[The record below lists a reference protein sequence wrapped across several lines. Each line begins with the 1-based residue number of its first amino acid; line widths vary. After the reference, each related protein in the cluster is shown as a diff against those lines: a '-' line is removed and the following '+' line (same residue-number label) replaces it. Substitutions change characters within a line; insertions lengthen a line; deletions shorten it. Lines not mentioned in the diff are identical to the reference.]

1 MRGPD
6 EKKTERARNLRKDG
20 SNAEWAVWNGL
31 RNRMLSGRKFVR
43 QLPIGPYF
51 ADFACRELNLVVEID
66 GSQHNDSHDDRV
78 RDIYMNKLGWSVAR
92 FVIGDKGPILDTIVA
107 ICEGEIAEPVRSP
120 EFNFYPSWH
129 APHPNP
135 LPAGGERGLYGAS
148 SETLMRRA
156 IALARPGKTW
166 PNPAVGCV
174 LVKDGVVVGE
184 GATGDGG
191 RPHAEENA
199 LDMAGE
205 TARGAT
211 AYVTLEPCGKRS
223 TGCASCSERL
233 VAAGVARVVYACDDP
248 SPYASH
254 VGPQRLIDAGIT
266 VEAGLLEDE
275 VAHLIAPFAHFL
287 KTGSPMVRERDDVTG
302 FDAEFQPEPDAEL
315 GAELVAWAGKG
326 YRHLRVPEGSQLA
339 AELRSLGYLT
349 E

>member
-6 EKKTERARNLRKDG
+6 EKKTDRARSLRKAG
-20 SNAEWAVWNGL
+20 NNAEWAVWNGL

-51 ADFACRELNLVVEID
+51 ADFACRELNLVIEID

-78 RDIYMNKLGWSVAR
+78 RDLYMNKLGWSVAR
-92 FVIGDKGPILDTIVA
+92 FVIGDAAPILDTIA
-107 ICEGEIAEPVRSP
+107 GICDGDISESVRSP
-120 EFNFYPSWH
+120 EFNFYPAWN
-129 APHPNP
+129 APIPSR
-135 LPAGGERGLYGAS
+135 GEREFDSIFMA
-148 SETLMRRA
+148 RA
-156 IALARPGKTW
+156 ISLARPGHTW

-174 LVKDGVVVGE
+174 LVKDGVVIAE

-199 LDMAGE
+199 LDAAGE

-223 TGCASCSERL
+223 SGGASCSERL

-254 VGPQRLIDAGIT
+254 AGPQRLRNAGI
-266 VEAGLLEDE
+266 VIESSLLESE
-275 VAHLIAPFAHFL
+275 AAHLIAPFAYFL
-287 KTGSPMVRERDDVTG
+287 KTGKPMVRESGDPAG
-302 FDAEFQPEPDAEL
+302 FDAEFHPNTDADLASEL
-315 GAELVAWAGKG
+315 AAWAGRG
-326 YRHLRVPEGSQLA
+326 YRHLYVLPGSDLA
-339 AELRSLGYLT
+339 KSLRAHGYLT